1 MLLGLL
7 LSLPDRQAG
16 EPDVGLSTSFL
27 WENLCDTII
36 FQLWVDLLIG
46 LGFDFI
52 AIAPLSHLV
61 VTSTLSLD
69 VGCLFW

>member
-1 MLLGLL
+1 M
-7 LSLPDRQAG
+7 
-16 EPDVGLSTSFL
+16 GLSTSFL